1 MSKEKFLERLENTII
16 IGDGAMG
23 TMIYDICGDTSK
35 SPEYYNLGKPDII
48 LKIHREYI
56 ASGADLI
63 ETNTLGGSRL
73 KLETVGLADKTR
85 EINLAAVRIA
95 REAAGE
101 GNFVAASV
109 GPTGQLMRPSGD
121 LTINRA
127 REIFHEQIFYLVE
140 GGADAIIIET
150 MSDIVEMKAAILAAR
165 DFDIPVI
172 AQMTYTENG
181 STLTGTPP
189 EVATIIMESLGA
201 DIIGLNCVAG
211 LKAAIPIINKISQ
224 VTDLPLSVF
233 PNAGMP
239 VCIKGKTS
247 FPETPEEFV
256 KLIKELYKYNVRIIG
271 GCCGTTPE
279 YINAV
284 KREIKNQHFFRQE
297 VIEKAS
303 HKKDSNIKSDALYL
317 SGSREYL
324 SLTPESP
331 VYIIGE
337 KLNPTGRKDIKE
349 ALKSEN
355 WSYLRKIAREQVKA
369 GARLLDVNIGIPGI
383 DKTRV
388 IRQLIQELQLEL
400 SVPLVIDS
408 DNVEILEAGLEE
420 YIGKP
425 LINSVNGEQASMD
438 RVFPLVK
445 KYGTAVIGL
454 TLDEKGIPSTV
465 EGRLDIARRIVEEA
479 AKYGID
485 KKNIYIDTLTL
496 TAGSDQE
503 QVMITLETL
512 KKVKEELGVKTT
524 LGASNISHGLP
535 ERELINEVFLS
546 MAIGYG
552 LDMPIANPLDE
563 RIYHQIR
570 AANLITNRDK
580 DGEEFIRK
588 YALSKEENSYKTVN
602 KTDNN
607 AGSSTAKKGNA
618 LSKGNIGE
626 DLGGRQDDTVL
637 LDIKE
642 AIINGDRA
650 NIIELTQDALGTH
663 EPQEIIDS
671 TLIPAIQEV
680 GELYDRGTYFLPQLL
695 KSAETMQNA
704 FDFLKEKMLTGE
716 SHQSKATV
724 LLATVK
730 GDIHDIGKNIAKTIF
745 LNHGYEIIDLGANVD
760 SELILETALEKNV
773 EFVGLSSLMT
783 TTLDEM
789 RKVIDLLRENNYQG
803 KTIIGGAV
811 TSQEFADEIGAD
823 IYAADALDGVK
834 KVNKVLV
841 QL

>member
-1 MSKEKFLERLENTII
+1 MSSGNLLDRIKKSII

-23 TMIYDICGDTSK
+23 TMIYDTCGNTSR
-35 SPEYYNLGKPDII
+35 SPEYYNLERPDII
-48 LKIHREYI
+48 LKIHQEYI
-56 ASGADLI
+56 AAGADLI
-63 ETNTLGGSRL
+63 ETNTLGASRL
-73 KLETVGLADKTR
+73 KLDTVGLADKTR
-85 EINLAAVRIA
+85 EINFEAVRIA

-101 GNFVAASV
+101 KCIVAASV
-109 GPTGQLMRPSGD
+109 GPIGKLMKPSGD
-121 LTINRA
+121 LSIEQA
-127 REIFHEQIFYLVE
+127 REIFNEQISYLVE
-140 GGADAIIIET
+140 GGADAIILET
-150 MSDIVEMKAAILAAR
+150 MSDIAEIKAALLATQ

-172 AQMTYTENG
+172 AQMTFTENG

-189 EVATIIMESLGA
+189 EVAAIVLESLGA

-211 LKAAIPIINKISQ
+211 LKAAIPIINKMSQ

-247 FPETPEEFV
+247 FPESPGEFV
-256 KLIKELYKYNVRIIG
+256 KLINELLKYNVRIIG

-279 YINAV
+279 YITAV
-284 KREIKNQHFFRQE
+284 QHE
-297 VIEKAS
+297 LKKYDIHGKATT
-303 HKKDSNIKSDALYL
+303 KKDDDILYL

-349 ALKSEN
+349 ALKKED
-355 WSYLRKIAREQVKA
+355 WSYIRKIAREQVQA

-388 IRQLIQELQLEL
+388 ISQLIQEVQLDL
-400 SVPLVIDS
+400 PVPLVIDS
-408 DNVEILEAGLEE
+408 DNAEILEAGLKE

-425 LINSVNGEQASMD
+425 LINSVNGEKASMD

-445 KYGTAVIGL
+445 KYGAAVIGL

-465 EGRLDIARRIVEEA
+465 EGRFAIARRIVKEA
-479 AKYGID
+479 ARYGID

-535 ERELINEVFLS
+535 ERDLINEVFLS

-552 LDMPIANPLDE
+552 LDLPIANPLDE
-563 RIYHQIR
+563 RIHDQIR

-580 DGEEFIRK
+580 DGEEFIGK
-588 YALSKEENSYKTVN
+588 YAGAENSRMTDKILQTGAKIYVDKKENSATEDSKTN
-602 KTDNN
+602 EDRKANM
-607 AGSSTAKKGNA
+607 SSGDEINTLL
-618 LSKGNIGE
+618 LS
-626 DLGGRQDDTVL
+626 
-637 LDIKE
+637 IKE
-642 AIINGDRA
+642 AIINGDRTG
-650 NIIELTQDALGTH
+650 IINLTESALK
-663 EPQEIIDS
+663 EYKPQKIIDS

-695 KSAETMQNA
+695 KSAETMQKS
-704 FDFLKEKMLTGE
+704 FDFLKEKMLRGE
-716 SHQSKATV
+716 SHKSKATV

-745 LNHGYEIIDLGANVD
+745 LNHGYDIIDLGANVD
-760 SELILETALEKNV
+760 SELIVETAMEKNV

-783 TTLDEM
+783 TTLEEM
-789 RKVIDLLRENNYQG
+789 RKVIALLQKKNYKG

-823 IYAADALDGVK
+823 IYAADALDGVN
-834 KVNKVLV
+834 KVNEIIALLK
-841 QL
+841 Q